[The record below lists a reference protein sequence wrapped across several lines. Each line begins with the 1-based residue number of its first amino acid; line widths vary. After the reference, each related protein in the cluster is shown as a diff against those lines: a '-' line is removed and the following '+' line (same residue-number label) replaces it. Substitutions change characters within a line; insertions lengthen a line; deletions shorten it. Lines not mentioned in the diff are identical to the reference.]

1 MGSNLKDVVDSG
13 SVYIIAEI
21 GQNHQGNI
29 NHAKKLIKKAAE
41 AGVNAVKSQKRHTR
55 TLLTPE
61 EYDRPYDTPN
71 AFADTYGKHRDAL
84 ELSVEEHLEL
94 KQEAENYGLDYFVSP
109 WDPVSASQMNE
120 VGMPL
125 MKIASA
131 SITDK
136 ETIDAACEGGAPLI
150 FSTGMSTEEEI
161 EQAANWIRNAEINVR
176 CILHCTS
183 TYPAEFNQ
191 LNLNYIPVLQE
202 KYSDFIIGF
211 PGETHETI
219 QSNVDFIKNSGID
232 FYSLKE
238 FWYAPN
244 APIAAK
250 ASQFGLEG
258 FGNKWK
264 HNTMTSQEASTIKLE
279 IFNDINEIKGQ
290 NYVAIQGDF
299 LVNSKK
305 NKITNLKPEKR
316 LYPVTNI
323 VTTEA
328 AIHTNLARDLYI
340 VLGDGNSNDGWV
352 VRFYINPLVIWIWI
366 GVVFM
371 FVGGIL
377 SIKKSVNKK
386 RIIG

>member
-13 SVYIIAEI
+13 RVYIIAEI
-21 GQNHQGNI
+21 GQNHQGDI

-61 EYDRPYDTPN
+61 EYDRPYDSPN

-94 KQEAENYGLDYFVSP
+94 KQEAESYGLDYFVSP

-211 PGETHETI
+211 
-219 QSNVDFIKNSGID
+219 SGHHRGISMD
-232 FYSLKE
+232 
-238 FWYAPN
+238 
-244 APIAAK
+244 IAAVTLGAK
-250 ASQFGLEG
+250 IIERHFTLDRTQRGSDHAASLEFPGL
-258 FGNKWK
+258 
-264 HNTMTSQEASTIKLE
+264 SKLVR
-279 IFNDINEIKGQ
+279 DIRALET
-290 NYVAIQGDF
+290 AM
-299 LVNSKK
+299 
-305 NKITNLKPEKR
+305 
-316 LYPVTNI
+316 
-323 VTTEA
+323 
-328 AIHTNLARDLYI
+328 
-340 VLGDGNSNDGWV
+340 GDGVKQIYDQEFHPATQATN
-352 VRFYINPLVIWIWI
+352 Y
-366 GVVFM
+366 
-371 FVGGIL
+371 
-377 SIKKSVNKK
+377 
-386 RIIG
+386 

>member
-161 EQAANWIRNAEINVR
+161 EQAANWIRNAEIDVR

-211 PGETHETI
+211 
-219 QSNVDFIKNSGID
+219 SGHHRGISMD
-232 FYSLKE
+232 
-238 FWYAPN
+238 
-244 APIAAK
+244 IAAVTLGAK
-250 ASQFGLEG
+250 IIERHFTLDRTQRGSDHAASLEFPGL
-258 FGNKWK
+258 
-264 HNTMTSQEASTIKLE
+264 SKLVR
-279 IFNDINEIKGQ
+279 DIRALET
-290 NYVAIQGDF
+290 AM
-299 LVNSKK
+299 
-305 NKITNLKPEKR
+305 
-316 LYPVTNI
+316 
-323 VTTEA
+323 
-328 AIHTNLARDLYI
+328 
-340 VLGDGNSNDGWV
+340 GDGV
-352 VRFYINPLVIWIWI
+352 
-366 GVVFM
+366 
-371 FVGGIL
+371 
-377 SIKKSVNKK
+377 K
-386 RIIG
+386 RIYDQELAMIEKLRRVK